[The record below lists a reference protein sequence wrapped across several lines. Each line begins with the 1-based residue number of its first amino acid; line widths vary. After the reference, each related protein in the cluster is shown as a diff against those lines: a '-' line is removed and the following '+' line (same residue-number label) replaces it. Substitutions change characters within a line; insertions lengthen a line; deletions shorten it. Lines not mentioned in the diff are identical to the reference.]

1 MAADMR
7 KGTRVEL
14 LQEPLRESGSRGEG
28 GRGGEQGLKHLPVDP
43 KAQGDLARTLA
54 GTGSRLDSPTGRP
67 SLRERQGWKNI

>member
-28 GRGGEQGLKHLPVDP
+28 GRGGEQGLKHLPADP
-43 KAQGDLARTLA
+43 KAQGDLARRHRLE
-54 GTGSRLDSPTGRP
+54 TGFSYRLSFT
-67 SLRERQGWKNI
+67 